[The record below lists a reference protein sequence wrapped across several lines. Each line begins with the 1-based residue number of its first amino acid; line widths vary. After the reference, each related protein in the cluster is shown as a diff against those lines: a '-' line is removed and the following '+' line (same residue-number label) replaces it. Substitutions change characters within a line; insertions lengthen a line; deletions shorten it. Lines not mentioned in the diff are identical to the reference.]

1 MLQWNNALIDC
12 VDYVLFILSRLEF
25 YLLTDSSQAM
35 ERRVPEKLAQVL
47 QEMQRGKSVAVK
59 KTVNLYWNFCEGVM
73 FLSQSTLYI
82 FIWGGY
88 MR

>member
-1 MLQWNNALIDC
+1 
-12 VDYVLFILSRLEF
+12 
-25 YLLTDSSQAM
+25 
-35 ERRVPEKLAQVL
+35 
-47 QEMQRGKSVAVK
+47 VK

>member
-1 MLQWNNALIDC
+1 
-12 VDYVLFILSRLEF
+12 
-25 YLLTDSSQAM
+25 M

-82 FIWGGY
+82 FI
-88 MR
+88 